1 MSAGDSAMNK
11 METKKR
17 RRKNSIFIVD
27 DHPIMRDGISQL
39 IDQQADLEVCGTASS
54 APEALDALNN
64 MDPGLLLVDISL
76 PGMDGIELIKIVKKR
91 KARLP
96 MLVLS
101 MHAEGLYAERAIR
114 AGAKGYV
121 MKHASSETLLAAIR
135 KVLAGKICLSP
146 AMTEKLLEKAAGNE
160 PPGSGSPVDDLSD
173 RELEVF
179 KLIGRGLRPQRIAEE
194 LQLSIKTV
202 ETYYSRLKLKLN
214 VKDASELLQ
223 KAIAWHSEVGESE

>member
-1 MSAGDSAMNK
+1 
-11 METKKR
+11 
-17 RRKNSIFIVD
+17 
-27 DHPIMRDGISQL
+27 
-39 IDQQADLEVCGTASS
+39 
-54 APEALDALNN
+54 
-64 MDPGLLLVDISL
+64 
-76 PGMDGIELIKIVKKR
+76 
-91 KARLP
+91 
-96 MLVLS
+96 
-101 MHAEGLYAERAIR
+101 
-114 AGAKGYV
+114 V

-135 KVLAGKICLSP
+135 KVLAGKISLSP